1 MTDGSYPT
9 YSVRQE
15 LEEIKLECPN
25 GECKTHI
32 GYNNFDAHVKSC
44 SFTPLSLANVHQPDT
59 LEGLQLENSELTKNL
74 RTFQAKVTE
83 LESEMVGV
91 KTELRNTKI
100 ALERAQRALSQTRRE
115 SPGEHLHQNRTK
127 PGQNQRE
134 SPGQNRRESPGQNI
148 RTSGE
153 QNRRESPGQNIIN
166 SPGQNRRE
174 IPGQRSSQHSQ
185 MTRVNCI
192 LRKSY

>member
-15 LEEIKLECPN
+15 LGEIKLECPN
-25 GECKTHI
+25 GECNTKI
-32 GYNNFDAHVKSC
+32 GYTNFDAHVKAC

-59 LEGLQLENSELTKNL
+59 LESLKLENMELTKNL

-115 SPGEHLHQNRTK
+115 SPCEHLSQNLTK
-127 PGQNQRE
+127 
-134 SPGQNRRESPGQNI
+134 SGQNRRESPGQNI
-148 RTSGE
+148 RNSGG
-153 QNRRESPGQNIIN
+153 QIRRES
-166 SPGQNRRE
+166 
-174 IPGQRSSQHSQ
+174 PGQRSSQHSQ
-185 MTRVNCI
+185 MTRVNVI
-192 LRKSY
+192 LFT